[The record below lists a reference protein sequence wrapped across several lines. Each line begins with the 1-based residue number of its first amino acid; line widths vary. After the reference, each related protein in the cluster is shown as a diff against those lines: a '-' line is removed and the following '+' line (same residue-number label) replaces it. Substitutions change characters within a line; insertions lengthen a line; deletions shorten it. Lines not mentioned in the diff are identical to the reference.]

1 MKELE
6 IVKGILDSYPYNI
19 IFVNNDYIISFM
31 NKKAQDHYYEKGKN
45 LMGKSISDCH
55 NEKSIEKIK
64 NTYEEIKKLEKMYL
78 YL

>member
-31 NKKAQDHYYEKGKN
+31 NKKAQDHYYKKGKN
-45 LMGKSISDCH
+45 LMGKSIFDCH